1 VAVLANQYLAQLPES
16 VRTVVL
22 GTVRTQVVL
31 QVEYDDAR
39 LLERRFAPRLSADD
53 LMGLSRYEIAMRPSL
68 DDQAIVPVTGMTLR
82 LSDPVRD
89 AGGLARVSREH
100 NGMARAGVEAALTA
114 GWRPPANRGG
124 WAAATGSGRHEGP
137 GVAIGVVV
145 ASSTSTRS
153 GLARGAHLGQICRG
167 ISPLS
172 FDKARSGGTWGQRGS
187 TPCRSP

>member
-39 LLERRFAPRLSADD
+39 LLERRFAPSLSADD

-89 AGGLARVSREH
+89 AGALARVSREH

-114 GWRPPANRGG
+114 RVETTSEPGRLGRSYRKRP
-124 WAAATGSGRHEGP
+124 S
-137 GVAIGVVV
+137 
-145 ASSTSTRS
+145 
-153 GLARGAHLGQICRG
+153 
-167 ISPLS
+167 
-172 FDKARSGGTWGQRGS
+172 
-187 TPCRSP
+187 